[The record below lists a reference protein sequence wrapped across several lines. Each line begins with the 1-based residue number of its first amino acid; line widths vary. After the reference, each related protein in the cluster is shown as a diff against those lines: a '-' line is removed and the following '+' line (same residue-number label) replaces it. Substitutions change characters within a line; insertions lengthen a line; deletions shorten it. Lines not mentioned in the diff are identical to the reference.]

1 MFPVNA
7 SRFRQYR
14 PIYIIIYVSYNMYM
28 EQDSVVGI
36 ETSCELEGSGLR
48 FQWGKEIFSFL
59 HLSIPALGATQPPR
73 QWVT

>member
-14 PIYIIIYVSYNMYM
+14 PIYIYNIIYVSYNMYM

-48 FQWGKEIFSFL
+48 SRLAQLIGVDR
-59 HLSIPALGATQPPR
+59 R
-73 QWVT
+73 QASLFG